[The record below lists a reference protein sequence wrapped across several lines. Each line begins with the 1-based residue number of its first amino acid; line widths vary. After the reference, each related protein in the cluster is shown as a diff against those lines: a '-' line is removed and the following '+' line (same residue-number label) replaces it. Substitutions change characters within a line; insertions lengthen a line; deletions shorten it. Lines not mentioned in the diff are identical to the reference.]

1 MHSNSS
7 LWNGACGSAS
17 WPIICIFITL
27 HEIDTG
33 TWVSA
38 ATGQG
43 PLGIGGASGP
53 GNAANAGYQGMPVT
67 LTVAVKLS
75 HAVPITCAI
84 TLEYFISI
92 GLDLGADARI
102 SGVHGGPTIWPPIA
116 VTALIT
122 TPTIVA
128 AVCHWL
134 HAEQIAEQVPSM
146 NAPILPM
153 CIFCVSV
160 WYLFSDAGWTS
171 GGIPGADAFSSGL
184 NARL

>member
-1 MHSNSS
+1 M
-7 LWNGACGSAS
+7 GSPS
-17 WPIICIFITL
+17 WPTICILSTL
-27 HEIDTG
+27 HEIDIG

-38 ATGQG
+38 ANGQG
-43 PLGIGGASGP
+43 TLGAGGATGL
-53 GNAANAGYQGMPVT
+53 GTAANAGYQGMPVT

-75 HAVPITCAI
+75 HAVPITWAI

-92 GLDLGADARI
+92 GVDLGAEARI
-102 SGVHGGPTIWPPIA
+102 SGVHGGPTIWPPTA

-122 TPTIVA
+122 MPTMVA

-146 NAPILPM
+146 NDPILPM

-160 WYLFSDAGWTS
+160 WYLFSDAGWNS
-171 GGIPGADAFSSGL
+171 GGMPGADAFSSGL
-184 NARL
+184 NARP